1 MAKKNSYE
9 GVDRTMQNAAQT
21 LLANIRFASVDDPV
35 RSIVVTSSIPNEGK
49 TTISIELAKA
59 MAKGGRTVLLVEC
72 DMRRRSLAAELN
84 AHPQNG
90 LYAVLSGTVDLA
102 ACATPIE
109 KNLWFLDVEPHI
121 PNPPD
126 IIASKRFR
134 RFVEDAKARF
144 NFVVFDTPPLT
155 AFVDAAVLSSVAD
168 GTVMV
173 VRENFAK
180 RCEVQDA
187 YAQLENAGANVLGV
201 AMNYCREE
209 RSEYYYAYYDK
220 MGNRVKGHEHGGE
233 TPKQEDAV
241 DDQLLPLPQSTIRR
255 GSHVAAQTRS
265 ELQAAFARNAAQ
277 DAAGSA
283 ESSAPMPVNRTRPA
297 ARRSEQ

>member
-35 RSIVVTSSIPNEGK
+35 RSIVMTSSIPNEGK

-84 AHPQNG
+84 VHPQNG

-102 ACATPIE
+102 GCATPIE

-180 RCEVQDA
+180 RSEVQDA

-233 TPKQEDAV
+233 TPQQDNAV
-241 DDQLLPLPQSTIRR
+241 DDPRRPLPQSTVRR
-255 GSHVAAQTRS
+255 GPPVAAPSRS
-265 ELQAAFARNAAQ
+265 ELHAAFARTAAPV
-277 DAAGSA
+277 AAGSA
-283 ESSAPMPVNRTRPA
+283 DSSAPMPVNRTRPA
-297 ARRSEQ
+297 ARRGDQ

>member
-1 MAKKNSYE
+1 MPRKSKRDDAALE
-9 GVDRTMQNAAQT
+9 IQNAAKT
-21 LLANIRFASVDDPV
+21 LLANIRFMSVDDPV
-35 RSIVVTSSIPNEGK
+35 RSVAVTSSIPNEGK
-49 TTISIELAKA
+49 SFVSVNLAQAIATSGK
-59 MAKGGRTVLLVEC
+59 TVLLVEC

-84 AHPQNG
+84 VHPQNG

-102 ACATPIE
+102 GCATPIE

-180 RCEVQDA
+180 RSEVQDA

-233 TPKQEDAV
+233 TPQQEDAV

>member
-84 AHPQNG
+84 VHPQNG

-102 ACATPIE
+102 GCATPIE

-180 RCEVQDA
+180 RSEVQDA

-233 TPKQEDAV
+233 TPQQDSAV
-241 DDQLLPLPQSTIRR
+241 DDQLLPLPQSTVRR

>member
-59 MAKGGRTVLLVEC
+59 MAKGGRTVLLVEG

-84 AHPQNG
+84 VHPQNG

-102 ACATPIE
+102 GCATPIE

-180 RCEVQDA
+180 RSEVQDA

-233 TPKQEDAV
+233 TPQQDSAV
-241 DDQLLPLPQSTIRR
+241 DDQLLPLPQSTVRR

>member
-35 RSIVVTSSIPNEGK
+35 RSIVMTSSIPNEGK

-84 AHPQNG
+84 VHPQNG

-102 ACATPIE
+102 GCATPIE

-155 AFVDAAVLSSVAD
+155 AFVDAAVLSAVAD

-180 RCEVQDA
+180 RSEVQDA

-233 TPKQEDAV
+233 TPQQEDAV

-297 ARRSEQ
+297 ARRSAQ

>member
-84 AHPQNG
+84 VHPQNG

-180 RCEVQDA
+180 RSEVQDA

-233 TPKQEDAV
+233 TPKQDDAV